1 MSTAAVVRARFPRTV
16 AGVNHYAG
24 GTIRGLNKAGHLTRF
39 SINGAWSIGWAMR
52 RYRRETLRLIAQ
64 IGMGTGAMAV
74 VGGTAAIVGFVTLS
88 GGSLIAIQG
97 FASLGNI
104 GVEAFTGFFA
114 ALANVRVVTAVVTG
128 VALAAT
134 VGAGA
139 TAELGEMRIS
149 EEIDA
154 LEVMGIK
161 SVAFLVST
169 RLMAGLVVVVPLYA
183 MALVMS
189 FVSGQVVTTLFY
201 GQSVGTYEHYFQT
214 FLRTE
219 DVFWSGAEVIV
230 MAVIVMITHCYYGYN
245 ASGGPVGV
253 GEAAGRLVPF
263 SFVSTVVRV
272 LLACLSLYGGAPNFN
287 HTVLPAL
294 TSPLKKAKARK
305 P

>member
-1 MSTAAVVRARFPRTV
+1 MSTVAVVRARFPRTV

-39 SINGAWSIGWAMR
+39 SVIGAWSIGWALR

-88 GGSLIAIQG
+88 GGSLVAIQG

-114 ALANVRVVTAVVTG
+114 ALINVRIAAPVVTG
-128 VALAAT
+128 IAMAAT

-139 TAELGEMRIS
+139 TAELGAMRIS

-161 SVAFLVST
+161 SISFLATT
-169 RLMAGLVVVVPLYA
+169 RFMAGLVVIIPLYA
-183 MALVMS
+183 MAMIMCFLS
-189 FVSGQVVTTLFY
+189 PQITTTVLY
-201 GQSVGTYEHYFQT
+201 GQSNGTYEHYFRT
-214 FLRTE
+214 FLRPD
-219 DVFWSGAEVIV
+219 DVFWSFLEAIIIT
-230 MAVIVMITHCYYGYN
+230 AVVMITHCYYGYN
-245 ASGGPVGV
+245 AGGGPVAVGEGV
-253 GEAAGRLVPF
+253 GRSMRFSLVSVQVVVLAAA
-263 SFVSTVVRV
+263 
-272 LLACLSLYGGAPNFN
+272 LALYGVNPNF
-287 HTVLPAL
+287 AL
-294 TSPLKKAKARK
+294 TV
-305 P
+305 